1 LTKEKPGTDAFL
13 INKVIGLFH
22 EVPKK
27 YETNN
32 SQQHFINNPQ
42 NVGAECNVHIF
53 LECRHSQQM
62 SYIV

>member
-1 LTKEKPGTDAFL
+1 MFHQVPEKTSHFKP
-13 INKVIGLFH
+13 IFH

-42 NVGAECNVHIF
+42 NVGAERNVHIF
-53 LECRHSQQM
+53 LACRHSQQM
-62 SYIV
+62 SHIV